1 MPTTYTE
8 SKCDACPRACRAG
21 VFIRN
26 GGLLGHRTLG
36 HRTPATYACPAGT
49 PSPAA
54 WVIESYDEDCPPSFT
69 LDRVTRVTAV
79 HAGTMLL
86 GCEKCGKSP
95 CLLEITGPADRL
107 PCVLGIED
115 RPVWHRV
122 TS

>member
-1 MPTTYTE
+1 M
-8 SKCDACPRACRAG
+8 
-21 VFIRN
+21 
-26 GGLLGHRTLG
+26 
-36 HRTPATYACPAGT
+36 PAGT

-95 CLLEITGPADRL
+95 CLLEVTGPVGKL
-107 PCVLGIED
+107 PCLVFDGASARRLNFPAE
-115 RPVWHRV
+115 WFRV